1 MNENNTMMNN
11 GMMEM
16 VENSVDQAKK
26 GTIDKKSFLLGG
38 LTVIGIQVV
47 CIGTKATVGAIKK
60 KFGKK
65 KDVKVDVCEDDFDDY
80 FEDDDDIEVCEG
92 EVVKDDGKETKTK

>member
-26 GTIDKKSFLLGG
+26 GTIDKKSFILGG

-47 CIGTKATVGAIKK
+47 CIGTKAAVGAIKK

-80 FEDDDDIEVCEG
+80 FEDDDVEVCEG
-92 EVVKDDGKETKTK
+92 EVVKDDDKETKTK

>member
-1 MNENNTMMNN
+1 MNENNAMNN

-26 GTIDKKSFLLGG
+26 GTIDKKSFILGG

-47 CIGTKATVGAIKK
+47 CIGTKAAVGAIKK

-65 KDVKVDVCEDDFDDY
+65 KDVPVDVYEDDFDDY
-80 FEDDDDIEVCEG
+80 FEDDDDVEVCKG
-92 EVVKDDGKETKTK
+92 EVVKEDKETK

>member
-1 MNENNTMMNN
+1 MNENNAMNN

-26 GTIDKKSFLLGG
+26 GTIDKKSFILGG

-47 CIGTKATVGAIKK
+47 CIGTKTAVGAIKK

-65 KDVKVDVCEDDFDDY
+65 KDVPVDVYEDDFDDY
-80 FEDDDDIEVCEG
+80 FEDDDDVEVCKG
-92 EVVKDDGKETKTK
+92 EVVKEDKETK